1 MENIPLA
8 SAREEIFFGGGNH
21 RELVLYMGYIGI
33 PEGFSH
39 VLFIDFI
46 VLSATLEP
54 ESSRVE

>member
-1 MENIPLA
+1 
-8 SAREEIFFGGGNH
+8 
-21 RELVLYMGYIGI
+21 MGYIGV

>member
-1 MENIPLA
+1 MEIIPLA
-8 SAREEIFFGGGNH
+8 AAGEEIFLGGGTT
-21 RELVLYMGYIGI
+21 ESWFYICKRI

>member
-1 MENIPLA
+1 MEITPLA
-8 SAREEIFFGGGNH
+8 SAGEEILGGDH
-21 RELVLYMGYIGI
+21 RELVLYMGKRI

-39 VLFIDFI
+39 VVFIDFI